1 MIEVTI
7 DHSYEDDYFM
17 IGDIRVNI
25 KDPEEKK
32 RIEEVVKRSGLIQ
45 RLIYPDRQLS
55 QRIAQLL
62 GVDVKL
68 IDIDTNE
75 IDLM

>member
-1 MIEVTI
+1 VILVTI
-7 DHSYEDDYFM
+7 DHSFEDDYFM

-32 RIEEVVKRSGLIQ
+32 RIEEVVKRSGIIQ

-55 QRIAQLL
+55 ERIAEPL
-62 GVDVKL
+62 GVDVEL

>member
-1 MIEVTI
+1 MILVTI
-7 DHSYEDDYFM
+7 DHSFEDDYFM

-32 RIEEVVKRSGLIQ
+32 RIEEVVKRSGIIQ

-55 QRIAQLL
+55 ERIAEPL
-62 GVDVKL
+62 GVDVEL